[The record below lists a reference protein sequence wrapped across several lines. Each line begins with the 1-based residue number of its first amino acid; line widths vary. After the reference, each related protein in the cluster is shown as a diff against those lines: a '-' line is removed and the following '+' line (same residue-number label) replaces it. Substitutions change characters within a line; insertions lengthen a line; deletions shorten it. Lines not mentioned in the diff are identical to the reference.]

1 MAWVL
6 RHAPQTAGVTLD
18 GQGWV
23 RVTDLLHS
31 LYQHRI
37 AIGIS
42 ELIEIVA
49 NDDKGRFSF
58 SDDGQRIR
66 ANYAHSI
73 AIDLNRPAST
83 PPHPL
88 YHGTATRYLDGIK
101 RDGILHQRRQ
111 FVHLVADLMA
121 AFAVG
126 QRHGCPVAI
135 TVNSEAMHKDGLP
148 FYHGAGSIWMTKTVP
163 PHYLWY
169 DRLCYPSQSS
179 LADGAPHQR

>member
-6 RHAPQTAGVTLD
+6 RHAPQTAGVTLY

-58 SDDGQRIR
+58 SDDGQRTR
-66 ANYAHSI
+66 ANYPNITATPPT
-73 AIDLNRPAST
+73 RPPT
-83 PPHPL
+83 PPPHPL

-101 RDGILHQRRQ
+101 RD
-111 FVHLVADLMA
+111 
-121 AFAVG
+121 
-126 QRHGCPVAI
+126 
-135 TVNSEAMHKDGLP
+135 
-148 FYHGAGSIWMTKTVP
+148 
-163 PHYLWY
+163 
-169 DRLCYPSQSS
+169 
-179 LADGAPHQR
+179 